1 VTEGA
6 LSKYEETTTVLT
18 NSDYLIAA
26 LSELGF
32 QCEFHPA
39 GSHLIG
45 YEGRERPETAHF
57 ILRRHQIGEASN
69 DIGFARKPDGTIA
82 AVLSEYDRSIGFDEK
97 WIGRVQQTY
106 KEKQLLA
113 DARAKGYVLRSR
125 EVVDTPAGPQVRLQ
139 FIAR

>member
-1 VTEGA
+1 

-18 NSDYLIAA
+18 NSDYLVAA
-26 LSELGF
+26 LNELGF

-39 GSHLIG
+39 GAHLIG
-45 YEGRERPETAHF
+45 YEGRERPETAHV
-57 ILRRHQIGEASN
+57 IIRRHQIGEASN
-69 DIGFARKPDGTIA
+69 DIGFARRSNGGAFA

-97 WIGRVQQTY
+97 WIGRVQQIY

>member
-1 VTEGA
+1 M
-6 LSKYEETTTVLT
+6 SKYEETATVIT

-26 LSELGF
+26 LNDLGF

-39 GSHLIG
+39 GAHLIG
-45 YEGRERPETAHF
+45 YEGRERPETAHVV
-57 ILRRHQIGEASN
+57 IRKHQIREASN
-69 DIGFARKPDGTIA
+69 DIGFVRKPNGSFA

-97 WIGRVQQTY
+97 WIGRVHQIY

-139 FIAR
+139 FLAR